1 MSTHARNESLDLAT
15 RAISLAGGR
24 VEHDSGSAAT
34 RGRCSPR
41 CGRRLRNDHRPRRR
55 DPSRQGTPPRIPH
68 ARTPHRTVI
77 FALIVVVLF
86 SFAFDPTAAESRR
99 YGPGL
104 LWIAFLFAGS
114 LMLNP
119 SFARE
124 QNNET
129 LDALR
134 MAPISSFA
142 ILLGKILANFIFMSL
157 AELVSSRSSPSS
169 TMFRSRASSGRLIL
183 VLVLGTLGLAVT
195 GTVFS
200 AISAHARMRELCCR
214 CSCFPLLTPLLIAAV
229 EATASL
235 FAEQPALDRTWVAFL
250 AGFDIVFL
258 TASWLLCD
266 HFWKNDASQQ

>member
-1 MSTHARNESLDLAT
+1 MRDAERDSLLTTAKAAGIILAKELRLEFRT
-15 RAISLAGGR
+15 RELLTA
-24 VEHDSGSAAT
+24 
-34 RGRCSPR
+34 
-41 CGRRLRNDHRPRRR
+41 
-55 DPSRQGTPPRIPH
+55 
-68 ARTPHRTVI
+68 TVI
-77 FALIVVVLF
+77 FALVVVVLF

-157 AELVSSRSSPSS
+157 AELVLVPVFAVLYNLSL
-169 TMFRSRASSGRLIL
+169 AGIVWRLIL
-183 VLVLGTLGLAVT
+183 VLVLGTLGLTVT

-200 AISAHARMRELCCR
+200 AVSAHARMRELLLPLLLL
-214 CSCFPLLTPLLIAAV
+214 PLLTPLLIAAV
-229 EATASL
+229 ESTASL
-235 FAEQPALDRTWVAFL
+235 FAEQPALDRTWLSFL

-266 HFWKNDASQQ
+266 HLLAE

>member
-1 MSTHARNESLDLAT
+1 LTTAKAAGIVLAKELRLEYRT
-15 RAISLAGGR
+15 RELLG
-24 VEHDSGSAAT
+24 AT
-34 RGRCSPR
+34 I
-41 CGRRLRNDHRPRRR
+41 L
-55 DPSRQGTPPRIPH
+55 
-68 ARTPHRTVI
+68 
-77 FALIVVVLF
+77 FALVVLVLF
-86 SFAFDPTAAESRR
+86 SFAFEPTAADSRR

-157 AELVSSRSSPSS
+157 AEAILVPAFAVFYNVS
-169 TMFRSRASSGRLIL
+169 FAGIVWRLIL
-183 VLVLGTLGLAVT
+183 VLILGTLGLTVT

-200 AISAHARMRELCCR
+200 AISAHARMRELLL
-214 CSCFPLLTPLLIAAV
+214 PLLLFPILMPLLIAAV
-229 EATASL
+229 ESTASL
-235 FAEQPALDRTWVAFL
+235 FAEQPALDRTWLAFL

-266 HFWKNDASQQ
+266 HILEE